1 MFCLSSL
8 KFWKVCFSQNLLG
21 PFFNFNKFKLNY
33 PTLTR
38 IDLVVLN
45 LFFRLSINQ
54 SYLPAFKVRI
64 SNFMQPRNIKA
75 NVTWRN
81 VLNQLLHVNSDS

>member
-8 KFWKVCFSQNLLG
+8 KFWKVCSTQNLLG
-21 PFFNFNKFKLNY
+21 SFFNFNKFKFNH

>member
-8 KFWKVCFSQNLLG
+8 KFWKVCSTQNLLG
-21 PFFNFNKFKLNY
+21 PFFNFNKFKFNY